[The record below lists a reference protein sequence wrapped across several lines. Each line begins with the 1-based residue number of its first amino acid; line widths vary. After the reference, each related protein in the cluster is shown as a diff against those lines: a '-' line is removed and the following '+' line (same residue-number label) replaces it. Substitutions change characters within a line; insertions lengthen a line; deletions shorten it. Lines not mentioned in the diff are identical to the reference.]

1 MSFIMKTN
9 PKISVVSPVYKA
21 SGMLLELVD
30 ELKLA
35 FESLNVTYEIIL
47 VNDASPDNSWEIIQ
61 EMSKKDSK
69 IIGIQLSRNF
79 GQHPAILA
87 GLSKAIG
94 EWVVVMDCDL
104 QDQPKE
110 IAKLYQKA
118 QEGFDVVLAKRIE
131 RKDSYFKKMT
141 SKVFYK
147 VFNFL
152 AGVQMNSEIS
162 NFGIYKRKVIDS
174 ILLMGDGTIFFPLF
188 VKWVGFKQ
196 TAIEIKHSKRN
207 EGTSSYSFFK
217 LLQLSFNTIIS
228 FSDKPLKLFLGFGIT
243 ISLLS
248 FIGAVMVLIKA
259 LLGDIEVIG
268 YSSIFICICLFSGII
283 ITILGV
289 IGIYLG
295 KMYDQVKNRPTYIIN
310 NDENQ

>member
-1 MSFIMKTN
+1 MNSY
-9 PKISVVSPVYKA
+9 PKISIVSPVYKA
-21 SGMLLELVD
+21 EAIIEQLVLELQTT
-30 ELKLA
+30 LGNLG
-35 FESLNVTYEIIL
+35 VTYEIIL
-47 VNDASPDNSWEIIQ
+47 VNDASPDNSGKIIQ
-61 EMSKKDSK
+61 EMSKKDPK
-69 IIGIQLSRNF
+69 IIGVQLSRNF

-110 IAKLYQKA
+110 IAKLYKKA
-118 QEGFDVVLAKRIE
+118 LEGFDVVLAKRTE
-131 RKDSYFKKMT
+131 RKDSFLKKMT

-152 AGVQMNSEIS
+152 AGVQMNSEIA
-162 NFGIYKRKVIDS
+162 NFGIYKKKVIDS
-174 ILLMGDGTIFFPLF
+174 ILLMGDSIIFFPLF

-196 TAIEIKHSKRN
+196 TAIEIKHSERN
-207 EGTSSYSFFK
+207 AGTSSYSFLK
-217 LLQLSFNTIIS
+217 LLQLGFNTIIS
-228 FSDKPLKLFLGFGIT
+228 FSDKPLKLFLNFGIA

-248 FIGAVMVLIKA
+248 FVGVIVVFIKTIF
-259 LLGDIEVIG
+259 GEIEVMG
-268 YSSIFICICLFSGII
+268 YSSIFISICLFSGII

-295 KMYDQVKNRPTYIIN
+295 KLFDQVKNRPTYIIN
-310 NDENQ
+310 YNEENQ